1 LYVHNPIGKWISRLY
16 KHHEQFI
23 NRELDIYN
31 LKHNEGNLLMYLY
44 HNVDGINQ
52 ETLTENL
59 GVDKAT
65 ISRAVK
71 GLLKKGYLIR
81 KKSAEDGRVY
91 LIFLSEKARE
101 IKPVVEKIYQE
112 WFSLI
117 MVDIPDEEK
126 RIMIKNLKKMYNL
139 VQHDLS

>member
-1 LYVHNPIGKWISRLY
+1 
-16 KHHEQFI
+16 
-23 NRELDIYN
+23 
-31 LKHNEGNLLMYLY
+31 MYLY